1 MENRDQLFG
10 KEFKAYEKTW
20 IVLRQINSGLIEA
33 VEKDVPMPAP
43 IMLIQF
49 DWQKEQTEI
58 DPQNYSLTVKK
69 GLNVPGEL

>member
-1 MENRDQLFG
+1 MESRDQLFG

-20 IVLRQINSGLIEA
+20 IVLRQINSKLVEA

-43 IMLIQF
+43 IMLTQF

-58 DPQNYSLTVKK
+58 DPQNNDLTVKK